1 MSHHLEIDFGMS
13 GPELRLVCTATP
25 DSPCRMRPADDRESW
40 SYYDYPD
47 LIDGECWAAEWVE
60 AGGMETMA
68 SADGVTWPTIPVTVE
83 YDEGV
88 VLAPVAPHPPLW
100 PDGGAA
106 MIDTPPS
113 ILDRIDLQLVAGSDE
128 VVLTR
133 AEAEILALL
142 LHDLLGTPREGG
154 RR

>member
-1 MSHHLEIDFGMS
+1 MSHHLEIDFDMMS

-25 DSPCRMRPADDRESW
+25 GSPCRMRPADDREHW
-40 SYYDYPD
+40 SYSDPD
-47 LIDGECWAAEWVE
+47 LIDGECWAVEWVE

-68 SADGVTWPTIPVTVE
+68 SADDVTWPTIPVTVA

-100 PDGGAA
+100 RGDSHAATDYQRLAGPWNKVIGA
-106 MIDTPPS
+106 
-113 ILDRIDLQLVAGSDE
+113 
-128 VVLTR
+128 
-133 AEAEILALL
+133 
-142 LHDLLGTPREGG
+142 

>member
-1 MSHHLEIDFGMS
+1 MSHHLEIDFGMR

-25 DSPCRMRPADDRESW
+25 GSPCRMRPADDRETW
-40 SYYDYPD
+40 SYNDPD
-47 LIDGECWAAEWVE
+47 LIDDECWAVEWVE
-60 AGGMETMA
+60 GGGMETMA

-106 MIDTPPS
+106 
-113 ILDRIDLQLVAGSDE
+113 
-128 VVLTR
+128 
-133 AEAEILALL
+133 
-142 LHDLLGTPREGG
+142 
-154 RR
+154 